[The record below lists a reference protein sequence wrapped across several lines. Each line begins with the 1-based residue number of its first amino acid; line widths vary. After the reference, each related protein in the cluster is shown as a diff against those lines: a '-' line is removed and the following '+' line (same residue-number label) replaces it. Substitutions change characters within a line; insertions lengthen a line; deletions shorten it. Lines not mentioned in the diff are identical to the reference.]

1 MASVLFLRGEPE
13 VCGKARNRNQFL
25 LSPCCTQPHSTESLV
40 LLGERGPHTTGQDDI
55 TSKRAPCFCPRAPSR
70 RWYFRGCWDKKVPVR
85 LTFSTPGREGT
96 EALSKQG
103 SFSSCCGGDR
113 ALIRDTTRKDTGW
126 TPAELEKHC
135 KSAAFSLMPARS
147 ARIHFPRLTISATYD
162 LRSILSTLGITK
174 IFSDE
179 ADLSGVT
186 EVASIKLSAVRS
198 PPDSIALSV

>member
-1 MASVLFLRGEPE
+1 M
-13 VCGKARNRNQFL
+13 
-25 LSPCCTQPHSTESLV
+25 
-40 LLGERGPHTTGQDDI
+40 
-55 TSKRAPCFCPRAPSR
+55 
-70 RWYFRGCWDKKVPVR
+70 R

-96 EALSKQG
+96 EALTKQG

-135 KSAAFSLMPARS
+135 KSAAFSLTPARS